1 MIMSVKELAD
11 AQLVILLREGNL
23 RAYEVIYQRY
33 WYKLY
38 LWASHQ
44 IGAQDAEELVQEVF
58 LSLWNRRAEIEI
70 KRLDLYL
77 AVSIKNQVYSFFK
90 SQLNYRKYQEYL
102 VFKELEQAPDGN
114 QILNF
119 KELTLAIEEALNRLP
134 EKSAEVFRRSRYE
147 NQPIKEIAKQLNLS
161 EKAVEYHL
169 TKSLKYLKNTLK
181 PYQSEN

>member
-1 MIMSVKELAD
+1 MIIKELAD
-11 AQLVILLREGNL
+11 KQLVEMLREGNL
-23 RAYEVIYQRY
+23 LAYEEIYQRY

-38 LWASHQ
+38 AWASHQ

-58 LSLWNRRAEIEI
+58 LSLWNRRTEVHI

-90 SQLNYRKYQEYL
+90 SQLSYRKYQEYL
-102 VFKELEQAPDGN
+102 VFKELDQAPDGN

-119 KELTLAIEEALNRLP
+119 KELTHAIEKALSRLP

-147 NQPIKEIAKQLNLS
+147 NQPVKEIAKHLNLS

-169 TKSLKYLKNTLK
+169 SKSLKYLKDTLK
-181 PYQSEN
+181 SYQSEN